1 MDVEIFA
8 LLAQDGITNGAIY
21 ALLALALV
29 LVFAVTRIIFIPQ
42 GEFLAWGALTMA
54 ALEAGQF
61 PATVWLL
68 LGAGSLALGTD
79 LLAARTGSRRGLGKS
94 ALWNLAYPLALVAAL
109 WVLPLQ
115 SLPLLLKV
123 AVVLAIVVPMGPM
136 IYRVAFQ
143 PVAEAPVLILLI
155 VSVALHLV
163 MVGLGLLVF
172 GPEGSRTAPF
182 SEAQIVL
189 GSLTLGGHTLV
200 VLLTSLAL
208 IVGLYLYFDRTLVGK
223 ALRATAI
230 NRNGARLMGI
240 SPALAGRQTFFFAAL
255 IGALS
260 GLLVAPL
267 TTIYYDSGF
276 LIGLKGFVAAI
287 IGGLAS
293 YPLAAA
299 GAIVVGLLESFSSFW
314 ASAFKDVLV
323 FTLII
328 PVLVWLSWSTHHV
341 EEEETA
347 HVVSRSNKQGWIPP
361 RAVLAG
367 FLGCLLLAPLVLPTF
382 YVTLLNY
389 VGLSALV
396 ALGLVL
402 LTGVGGLT
410 SFGQAAFVGLGAYTT
425 AWLTTASDLPVWLSM
440 VGGSPWLALLV
451 GLVLTATV
459 AIVIGSFTLKLSGH
473 YLPLGTMAWGISLF
487 FLFGNMEFL
496 GGHSGLSSLPPIQ
509 IFGFDLLDNRHYYY
523 LVWAFVL
530 AALFTTKNL
539 LDSREGRAIR
549 ALKGGMVMAEAMGV
563 DTSRAR
569 MVIFVIAALHACAAG
584 WLYAHL
590 QRFVNPTPFGLHIG
604 IEYLFMAV
612 VGGAGQ
618 VWGALVGAGVITVLK
633 QWLQD
638 VLPKLF
644 GSAGN
649 YEVIVFG
656 LLMVVL
662 LHRAH
667 DGLWPLLARLV
678 PVRID
683 PKVIDPHAE
692 PLPKKPQPPH
702 GEVILEAKAV
712 TRQFGGLVAN
722 NNMSLHVE
730 AGEILALIG
739 PNGAGKS
746 TMFNQLSGV
755 DTPTS
760 GEVLFRG
767 KPVAGHS
774 AREIAGLGMSRTFQH
789 VRLLPTMSVLEN
801 VAIGAHLRGS
811 KGVLP
816 AAWRLDRTEEA
827 RLLREAAIQVERVGL
842 GDYMHTEAGSLAL
855 GQQRI
860 LEIARAL
867 CADPCLLLLDEPAAG
882 LRFKEKQAL
891 ADLLKRLKSE
901 GMAVLIVEH
910 DMDFVMNLVDR
921 LVVMEFGEKIA
932 EGLPEEVQQNPA
944 VLEAYLGGI

>member
-1 MDVEIFA
+1 MDASIFA
-8 LLAQDGITNGAIY
+8 LLAQDGVTNGAIY

-54 ALEAGQF
+54 ALEAGQK
-61 PATVWLL
+61 PGTVWLL
-68 LGAGSLALGTD
+68 LGAGVITFSVDMLS
-79 LLAARTGSRRGLGKS
+79 ARAGNRPLMRSG
-94 ALWNLAYPLALVAAL
+94 LWNLLYPLSMTSLL
-109 WVLPLQ
+109 WLLPLGEMPMLVKLAL
-115 SLPLLLKV
+115 S
-123 AVVLAIVVPMGPM
+123 LAIVVPLGPM
-136 IYRVAFQ
+136 VYRIAFQ
-143 PVAEAPVLILLI
+143 PIAEASVLVLLI
-155 VSVALHLV
+155 VSVALHLL
-163 MVGLGLLVF
+163 MVGLGLLIF
-172 GPEGSRTAPF
+172 GPEGSRTTPF
-182 SEAQIVL
+182 SDSQLEI
-189 GSLTLGGHTLV
+189 GSLMLGGHTLV
-200 VLLTSLAL
+200 VVFAALAL
-208 IVGLYLYFDRTLVGK
+208 IVGLFFFFNRTLSGK
-223 ALRATAI
+223 ALLATAI

-240 SPALAGRQTFFFAAL
+240 SPALAGRQTFFVAAL

-260 GLLVAPL
+260 GMLVAPL

-293 YPLAAA
+293 YPMAAG
-299 GAIVVGLLESFSSFW
+299 GAIVVGLLESFSSYW

-328 PVLVWLSWSTHHV
+328 PVLVWLSWRTHHL
-341 EEEETA
+341 EEEDTGHLPGALQRETGF
-347 HVVSRSNKQGWIPP
+347 KPQY
-361 RAVLAG
+361 VLGA
-367 FLGCLLLAPLVLPTF
+367 FLLVLVSAPMLLPEF

-389 VGLSALV
+389 VGLSSLV

-425 AWLTTASDLPVWLSM
+425 AWLTTSTDLPAWL
-440 VGGSPWLALLV
+440 GFAAGSPWVALV
-451 GLVLTATV
+451 IGLVLTATV
-459 AIVIGSFTLKLSGH
+459 AIILGSLSLKLSGH
-473 YLPLGTMAWGISLF
+473 YLPLGTMPWGISLF

-496 GGHSGLSSLPPIQ
+496 GGHAGLSNLPAISLL
-509 IFGFDLLDNRHYYY
+509 GFELNDNRHFYY
-523 LVWAFVL
+523 LVWGFVL

-549 ALKGGMVMAEAMGV
+549 ALKGGIVMAEAMGV

-569 MVIFVIAALHACAAG
+569 MIIFVIAAMHACAAG

-649 YEVIVFG
+649 FEVIVFG
-656 LLMVVL
+656 LMMIVL
-662 LHRAH
+662 LHRARA
-667 DGLWPLLARLV
+667 GLWPLLARLV
-678 PVRID
+678 PVRST
-683 PKVIDPHAE
+683 PKVIDPDAV
-692 PLPKKPQPPH
+692 PLPKKAQPPL
-702 GEVILEAKAV
+702 GEIILEARQV
-712 TRQFGGLVAN
+712 TRRFGGLVAN
-722 NNMSLHVE
+722 NNMSLQVK

-767 KPVAGHS
+767 QSVAGHDS
-774 AREIAGLGMSRTFQH
+774 REIAALGMSRTFQH
-789 VRLLPTMSVLEN
+789 VRLLPNMSVLEN
-801 VAIGAHLRGS
+801 VAIGAHRRGS
-811 KGVLP
+811 KGVLS
-816 AAWRLDRTEEA
+816 AAWRLEREEEA

-842 GDYMHTEAGSLAL
+842 GEFMHVEAGSLAL

-867 CADPCLLLLDEPAAG
+867 CSDPCLLLLDEPAAG
-882 LRFKEKQAL
+882 LRLKEKQAL
-891 ADLLKRLKSE
+891 AELLKRLRAE

-910 DMDFVMNLVDR
+910 DMDFVMSLVDR
-921 LVVMEFGEKIA
+921 VVVMEFGEKIS
-932 EGLPEEVQQNPA
+932 EGLPEEVQNDPA
-944 VLEAYLGGI
+944 VLEAYLGGV